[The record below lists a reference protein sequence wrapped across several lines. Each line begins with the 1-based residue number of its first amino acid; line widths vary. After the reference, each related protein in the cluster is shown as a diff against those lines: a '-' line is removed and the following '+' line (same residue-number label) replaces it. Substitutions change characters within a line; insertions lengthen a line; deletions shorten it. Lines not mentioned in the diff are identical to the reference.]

1 MSKKKSILDILEEER
16 EVIEIPASM
25 EEDRVVVMNGNDT
38 KRQTYCMTLRN
49 LELIRQASFMSKTNK
64 QTIVNMAVESY
75 IQNNYPDIYKKVV
88 NFE

>member
-25 EEDRVVVMNGNDT
+25 EEERVVVMNGNDT

-49 LELIRQASFMSKTNK
+49 LELIRQVSFMSKTNK